1 VVIGTLVIG
10 ALVRPHLGLDMSR
23 PLTPGQWT
31 FLLSSA
37 LATAAV
43 IVTLRA
49 GSGPIL
55 VLHPRGVM
63 VGLALGALFL
73 LAEQFLMNVE
83 FRRQAHSFTL
93 AGVPLVLGVLLVSPE
108 TFVLVRV
115 IASLIAFAWQRV
127 TADKAFYNAAAYA
140 FEAAADAALVRLL
153 LGARHDLDPRTT
165 LVLIGVLAAVDQLMS
180 LLVLLLIRLH
190 NGPLSRRD
198 VVEVLAPA
206 AVLSLITSVFAFTMV
221 ILLQRGILGA
231 GLVLVLITVGTLGYR
246 GHASTRRR
254 HQALTLVHEFV
265 TGGVG
270 AESLESLA
278 EELLSRIRRL
288 LRATTAEVMIV
299 DSHGVGQVAG
309 AAAAA
314 TSALTLSV
322 GEEDDLTVSR
332 REIDRTDWILLRA
345 VADEEPMLAA
355 RTTKDRALRRWLT
368 DRDLRDAVMV
378 ALPQSSGLSG
388 TLTVTDRLGETATF
402 TEDDLTLLQTLT
414 GHLAVALRS
423 TRLVEKLG
431 YDATHD
437 SLTGLSNRG
446 HLSSQID
453 HVLSIPGHE
462 AAVLLLDL
470 DRFKEVNDALGHD
483 VGDRLLTVV
492 GDRLRHSLPTGATVA
507 RLGGDEFAVLL
518 PDLPGGPDGVAE
530 LAEQVAD
537 TLAQPVQ
544 FEEATLTPEA
554 SIGVAV
560 TSRANPQADLL
571 RQADTAMY
579 EAKANDRRVAVY
591 GPEMDRGRIERLA
604 LLADLRQSLST
615 HPEQFVLHYQ
625 PKIDL
630 ETGTVP
636 SVEALVRWNHPTLGV
651 VPPDRFI
658 PLAESTGLIR
668 KLTPL
673 VLEVA
678 LRECAN
684 WSAEGITISV
694 AVNLSAQNISDPGLP
709 QRVARALTDAGV
721 PAERLILEIT
731 ESSVMG
737 DPEQTMPVLHQ
748 LHDLGTCLSLDDFG
762 TGYSSLSYLQ
772 RLPVG
777 EVKIDRSFVLGLASD
792 NRDNS
797 RALIRS
803 ITGLG
808 ATLGLRI
815 VAEGVEDQAALDEL
829 RALGCHVAQGYH
841 ISRPLAAADL
851 RLWLAR
857 ESDTRPRLR
866 LLTAN
871 S

>member
-1 VVIGTLVIG
+1 
-10 ALVRPHLGLDMSR
+10 VRR
-23 PLTPGQWT
+23 PFNPAQWT
-31 FLLSSA
+31 FLLSSG
-37 LATAAV
+37 LAVAAV

-55 VLHPRGVM
+55 ALHLPVTLVVPVLG
-63 VGLALGALFL
+63 GLFL
-73 LAEQFLMNVE
+73 FAEQFLMNVE

-93 AGVPLVLGVLLVSPE
+93 AGVPLVLGVLFVSPE

-127 TADKAFYNAAAYA
+127 RAARVFYNSAAYA
-140 FEAAADAALVRLL
+140 FEAAADATIVHIL
-153 LGARHDLDPRTT
+153 LGPRHILDPWTAVVLI
-165 LVLIGVLAAVDQLMS
+165 LVLVAVDQLMS
-180 LLVLLLIRLH
+180 VLVLVLIRLH

-198 VVEVLAPA
+198 VLDVLAPA
-206 AVLSLITSVFAFTMV
+206 VVLSLVTSVFAFSVV
-221 ILLQRGILGA
+221 ILLERGIFGA
-231 GLVLVLITVGTLGYR
+231 GLVLVLIIVGTAGYR

-254 HQALTLVHEFV
+254 HQALSLVHEFV

-288 LRATTAEVMIV
+288 LRATTAEVMIL
-299 DSHGVGQVAG
+299 DSHGGDQVVGA

-314 TSALTLSV
+314 TSALTLSI
-322 GEEDDLTVSR
+322 GEEDHLTVSR
-332 REIDRTDWILLRA
+332 REIDRTDWILQRA

-378 ALPQSSGLSG
+378 ALPRSSGLSG
-388 TLTVTDRLGETATF
+388 TLTVADRLGETATF

-437 SLTGLSNRG
+437 SLTGLANRA
-446 HLSSQID
+446 HLSSQIN
-453 HVLSIPGHE
+453 HVLSTPGHE

-492 GDRLRHSLPTGATVA
+492 GDRLRNSLPTSAVVA

-518 PDLPGGPDGVAE
+518 PELSGGPVGAAN
-530 LAEQVAD
+530 LAERLAD

-544 FEEATLTPEA
+544 FDEAMLTPEA

-560 TSRANPQADLL
+560 TTRANPQTDLL

-579 EAKANDRRVAVY
+579 EAKTNDRRVAVY
-591 GPEMDRGRIERLA
+591 GPEMDRGRVERLA
-604 LLADLRQSLST
+604 MLADLRLSLST

-630 ETGTVP
+630 KTGAVT

-658 PLAESTGLIR
+658 PLAESTGLIET
-668 KLTPL
+668 LTPL
-673 VLEVA
+673 VLEAA

-684 WSAEGITISV
+684 WSAQGITISV
-694 AVNLSAQNISDPGLP
+694 AVNLSARNISDPSLP
-709 QRVARALTDAGV
+709 QRVAQALTDAGV

-777 EVKIDRSFVLGLASD
+777 EVKIDRSFVLGLAGE

-803 ITGLG
+803 IAGLG

-815 VAEGVEDQAALDEL
+815 VAEGVEDQATLDEL
-829 RALGCHVAQGYH
+829 RTLGCHVAQGYH
-841 ISRPLAAADL
+841 ISRPLAATDL
-851 RLWLAR
+851 RPWLTR
-857 ESDTRPRLR
+857 ESPDTLPRLR
-866 LLTAN
+866 LLSTMR
-871 S
+871 